1 MLESLLHEVILGVS
15 IGGWVTIL
23 AMICIFVVMA
33 KSNIPAEVA
42 FLGALTVL
50 LVLGIVDEEEGLA
63 GFSSEPVVVNAAF
76 FVIIGGL
83 MQTGV
88 LYWLTKNVLGE
99 ARSFTEAI
107 IKLMIPTSILSAFL
121 SSSNVVSLLIDAVKI
136 WSRKLSLS
144 PSKLLMPLSYAA
156 SLGGMC
162 TLLGNSSNLVVAGL
176 YTSQTGEQLNIF
188 APMLPGIILTVIGML
203 LVMLLQRLIPDRKSS
218 EVSFESTSDYTVELL
233 VPTDNPHVMETVEE
247 AGLYNPKGG
256 SLIEIMH
263 FDREIVMPVPKDEY
277 VMGGDRLIYAGQI
290 NDLLELKRT
299 HGLVAA
305 DHHVWSID
313 EIDTKRRM
321 RTAYVTFGSEL
332 IGKSMTHSSF
342 ERRNNVVLVAVAR
355 QGHRVEGLPRE
366 ISLQA
371 GDTLLLE
378 CPAKGESQLEQA
390 NRRSLKFFDSHFVPQ
405 LGPKTVTSAIVL
417 TLMFLISTFKIL
429 PLITASMLAAGVLMM
444 AGCCHING
452 VTKYIEWDLLL
463 ILGSTVVFSVAIT
476 NTGVAS
482 FVATNVLELCH
493 SNPYIVMAVMCLL
506 ASIVSEFISDVGAGA
521 VFFPIMY
528 QQALLLDCN
537 PMPFV
542 MSLMLSVAL
551 SFASPIGSSTHMLVY
566 GPGSY
571 RFTDFARLGTI
582 MHLVLLPFM
591 LLIVSLIYP
600 FH

>member
-1 MLESLLHEVILGVS
+1 MLESFLHVIVFGVS
-15 IGGWVTIL
+15 LGGWVTIFT
-23 AMICIFVVMA
+23 MICIFVVMA
-33 KSNIPAEVA
+33 KSRIPTEVA
-42 FLGALTVL
+42 FLGALTIL
-50 LVLGIVDEEEGLA
+50 LVLGIVDEKEGMA

-99 ARSFTEAI
+99 ARNYSEAI
-107 IKLMIPTSILSAFL
+107 IKLMIPTSVLSAFL

-136 WSRKLSLS
+136 WSRKLNLS

-176 YTSQTGEQLNIF
+176 YMSKTGQVMNIF
-188 APMLPGIILTVIGML
+188 EPMIPGIILTVLGMI
-203 LVMLLQRLIPDRKSS
+203 LVLIFQRLIPDRVSS

-299 HGLVAA
+299 HGLAAA
-305 DHHVWSID
+305 DHHVWSIN

-332 IGKSMTHSSF
+332 IGKSMANSSF
-342 ERRNNVVLVAVAR
+342 ERRNNVALVAVAR

-378 CPAKGESQLEQA
+378 CPAKGESQLEEN

-417 TLMFLISTFKIL
+417 TLMFLISSFKVL

-444 AGCCHING
+444 ADCFRINYF
-452 VTKYIEWDLLL
+452 TKYIVW
-463 ILGSTVVFSVAIT
+463 
-476 NTGVAS
+476 
-482 FVATNVLELCH
+482 
-493 SNPYIVMAVMCLL
+493 
-506 ASIVSEFISDVGAGA
+506 
-521 VFFPIMY
+521 
-528 QQALLLDCN
+528 
-537 PMPFV
+537 
-542 MSLMLSVAL
+542 
-551 SFASPIGSSTHMLVY
+551 
-566 GPGSY
+566 
-571 RFTDFARLGTI
+571 
-582 MHLVLLPFM
+582 
-591 LLIVSLIYP
+591 
-600 FH
+600 

>member
-1 MLESLLHEVILGVS
+1 MIESFFEEIVFGVS

-23 AMICIFVVMA
+23 TMICIFVVMA
-33 KSNIPAEVA
+33 YSRIPAEVA
-42 FLGALTVL
+42 FLGALTIL
-50 LVLGIVDEEEGLA
+50 LVLGIVDEKEGMA

-88 LYWLTKNVLGE
+88 LYWLSQNVLGE
-99 ARSFTEAI
+99 ARSFTGAI
-107 IKLMIPTSILSAFL
+107 IKLMIPTSVLSAFL
-121 SSSNVVSLLIDAVKI
+121 GSSNVVSLLIDAVKI
-136 WSRKLSLS
+136 WSRKINLS

-162 TLLGNSSNLVVAGL
+162 TLLGNSSNLVIAGL
-176 YTSQTGEQLNIF
+176 YTSQTGLPMNIF
-188 APMLPGIILTVIGML
+188 EPMLPGIILTILGMML
-203 LVMLLQRLIPDRKSS
+203 LVLMQRFIPDRQSS
-218 EVSFESTSDYTVELL
+218 DISFESTSDYTVELL
-233 VPTDNPHVMETVEE
+233 VPTDNPYVMQTVEE
-247 AGLYNPKGG
+247 AGLLTPKGG

-263 FDREIVMPVPKDEY
+263 FDREIVMPVPKDEP

-305 DHHVWSID
+305 DHHVWNIN

-332 IGKSMTHSSF
+332 IGKSMAHCSF

-355 QGHRVEGLPRE
+355 QGHRVEGIPRE

-378 CPAKGESQLEQA
+378 CPAKGENQLEQA
-390 NRRSLKFFDSHFVPQ
+390 NRRSLKFFDSQFVPQ

-417 TLMFLISTFKIL
+417 TLMFIISSFKIL
-429 PLITASMLAAGVLMM
+429 PLITASMFAAGVLMM
-444 AGCCHING
+444 AGCCRITD

-476 NTGVAS
+476 KTGVAS
-482 FVATNVLELCH
+482 FVATNVLDLCN
-493 SNPYIVMAVMCLL
+493 SNPYIVMGVMCLL
-506 ASIVSEFISDVGAGA
+506 ASVVSEFISDVGAGA
-521 VFFPIMY
+521 VFFPIIY
-528 QQALLLDCN
+528 QQALLLGCD
-537 PMPFV
+537 PLPFV
-542 MSLMLSVAL
+542 MALMLSVAL
-551 SFASPIGSSTHMLVY
+551 SFASPIGSTTHMLVF

-571 RFTDFARLGTI
+571 RFTDFVRLGTV
-582 MHLVLLPFM
+582 MHLVLLPIL
-591 LLIVSLIYP
+591 LLIITFIYP
-600 FH
+600 F

>member
-1 MLESLLHEVILGVS
+1 MIESFFEEIVFGVS

-23 AMICIFVVMA
+23 TMICIFVVMA
-33 KSNIPAEVA
+33 YSRIPAEVA
-42 FLGALTVL
+42 FLGALTIL
-50 LVLGIVDEEEGLA
+50 LVLGIVDEKEGMA

-88 LYWLTKNVLGE
+88 LYWLSQNVLGE
-99 ARSFTEAI
+99 AHSFTGAI
-107 IKLMIPTSILSAFL
+107 IKLMIPTSVLSAFL
-121 SSSNVVSLLIDAVKI
+121 GSSNVVSLLIDAVKI
-136 WSRKLSLS
+136 WSRKINLS

-162 TLLGNSSNLVVAGL
+162 TLLGNSSNLVIAGL
-176 YTSQTGEQLNIF
+176 YTSQTGLPMNIF
-188 APMLPGIILTVIGML
+188 EPMLPGIILTILGMML
-203 LVMLLQRLIPDRKSS
+203 LVLMQRFIPDRQSS
-218 EVSFESTSDYTVELL
+218 DISFESTSDYTVELL
-233 VPTDNPHVMETVEE
+233 VPTDNSYVMQTVEE
-247 AGLYNPKGG
+247 AGLLTPKGG

-263 FDREIVMPVPKDEY
+263 FDREIVMPVPKDEP

-305 DHHVWSID
+305 DHHVWNIN

-332 IGKSMTHSSF
+332 IGKSMAHCCF

-355 QGHRVEGLPRE
+355 QGHRVEGIPRE

-378 CPAKGESQLEQA
+378 CPAKGENQLEQA
-390 NRRSLKFFDSHFVPQ
+390 NRRSLKFFDSQFVPQ

-417 TLMFLISTFKIL
+417 TLMFIISSFKIM
-429 PLITASMLAAGVLMM
+429 PLITASMFAAGVLMM
-444 AGCCHING
+444 AGCCRITD

-476 NTGVAS
+476 KTGVAS
-482 FVATNVLELCH
+482 FVATNVLDLCN
-493 SNPYIVMAVMCLL
+493 SNPYIVMGVMCLL
-506 ASIVSEFISDVGAGA
+506 ASVVSEFISDVGAGA
-521 VFFPIMY
+521 VFFPIIY
-528 QQALLLDCN
+528 QQALLLGCD
-537 PMPFV
+537 PLPFV
-542 MSLMLSVAL
+542 MALMLSVAL
-551 SFASPIGSSTHMLVY
+551 SFASPIGSTTHMLVF
-566 GPGSY
+566 GPGSF
-571 RFTDFARLGTI
+571 RFTDFVRLGTV
-582 MHLVLLPFM
+582 MHLVLLPIL
-591 LLIVSLIYP
+591 LLIITFIYP
-600 FH
+600 F

>member
-1 MLESLLHEVILGVS
+1 MIESFFEEIVFGVS

-23 AMICIFVVMA
+23 TMICIFVVMA
-33 KSNIPAEVA
+33 YSRIPAEVA
-42 FLGALTVL
+42 FLGALTIL
-50 LVLGIVDEEEGLA
+50 LVLGIVDEKEGMA

-88 LYWLTKNVLGE
+88 LYWLSQNVLGE
-99 ARSFTEAI
+99 ARSLTGAI
-107 IKLMIPTSILSAFL
+107 IKLMIPTSVLSAFL
-121 SSSNVVSLLIDAVKI
+121 GSSNVVSLLIDAVKI
-136 WSRKLSLS
+136 WSRKINLS

-162 TLLGNSSNLVVAGL
+162 TLLGNSSNLVIAGL
-176 YTSQTGEQLNIF
+176 YTSQTGLPMNIF
-188 APMLPGIILTVIGML
+188 EPMLPGIILTILGMML
-203 LVMLLQRLIPDRKSS
+203 LVLMQGFIPDRQSS
-218 EVSFESTSDYTVELL
+218 DISFESTSDYTVELL
-233 VPTDNPHVMETVEE
+233 VPTDNPYVMQTVEE
-247 AGLYNPKGG
+247 AGLLTPKGG

-263 FDREIVMPVPKDEY
+263 FDREIVMPVPKDEP

-305 DHHVWSID
+305 DHHVWNIN

-332 IGKSMTHSSF
+332 IGKSMAHCCF

-355 QGHRVEGLPRE
+355 QGHRVEGIPRE

-378 CPAKGESQLEQA
+378 CPAKGENQLEQA
-390 NRRSLKFFDSHFVPQ
+390 NRRSLKFFDSQFVPQ

-417 TLMFLISTFKIL
+417 TLMFIISSFKIM
-429 PLITASMLAAGVLMM
+429 PLITASMFAAGVLMM
-444 AGCCHING
+444 AGCCRITD

-476 NTGVAS
+476 KTGVAS
-482 FVATNVLELCH
+482 FVATNVLDLCN
-493 SNPYIVMAVMCLL
+493 SNPYIVMGVMCLL
-506 ASIVSEFISDVGAGA
+506 ASVVSEFISDVGAGA
-521 VFFPIMY
+521 VFFPIIY
-528 QQALLLDCN
+528 QQALLLGCD
-537 PMPFV
+537 PLPFV
-542 MSLMLSVAL
+542 MALMLSVAL
-551 SFASPIGSSTHMLVY
+551 SFASPIGSTTHMLVF
-566 GPGSY
+566 GPGSF
-571 RFTDFARLGTI
+571 RFTDFVRLGTV
-582 MHLVLLPFM
+582 MHLVLLPIL
-591 LLIVSLIYP
+591 LLIITFIYP
-600 FH
+600 F